1 MSEKQVVYQYPQQF
15 GIENSL
21 TVSCGAEGF
30 TVTGHS
36 NEILYSELEER
47 IMRIVEKVAGKMKEE
62 PKNYHG

>member
-36 NEILYSELEER
+36 NEILFSELEDR
-47 IMRIVEKVAGKMKEE
+47 IMNIVKEVAGKMKEE
-62 PKNYHG
+62 PKIYHG